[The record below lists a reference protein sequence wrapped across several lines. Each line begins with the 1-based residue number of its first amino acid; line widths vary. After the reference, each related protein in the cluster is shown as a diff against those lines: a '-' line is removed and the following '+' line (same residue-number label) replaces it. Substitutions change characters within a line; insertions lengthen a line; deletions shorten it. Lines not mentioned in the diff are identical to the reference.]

1 VSDTTEAD
9 SSNAAKYKIF
19 LRIKSKPNQK
29 NLWLILSSLLLKLQT
44 ACHSKN
50 IFYHSCNIALSTFVK
65 PNKPSQMRKV
75 FINKWFFLAA
85 FLTLSLSTV
94 SFVAYKKTETVCTIN
109 KECCPNAPANT
120 NQKTDLLWDVLS
132 RQLTHFISIQ

>member
-1 VSDTTEAD
+1 
-9 SSNAAKYKIF
+9 
-19 LRIKSKPNQK
+19 
-29 NLWLILSSLLLKLQT
+29 
-44 ACHSKN
+44 
-50 IFYHSCNIALSTFVK
+50 
-65 PNKPSQMRKV
+65 MRKV

-94 SFVAYKKTETVCTIN
+94 SFVVYKKTESVCNTN
-109 KECCPNAPANT
+109 KECCQNAPVNA